1 MCTSFSCSFYCYYTE
16 KYLRDVLQER
26 FDTKKSL
33 PPITKWREELTAK
46 TAESAALYQEY
57 KMLRDETAKVKKI
70 RRSVMEILHTETPE
84 RTRQKSGGVEL

>member
-1 MCTSFSCSFYCYYTE
+1 M
-16 KYLRDVLQER
+16 
-26 FDTKKSL
+26 
-33 PPITKWREELTAK
+33 TAK

-70 RRSVMEILHTETPE
+70 RRSMEILHTETPE